1 MVLAVVHVMRICIFF
16 FSGEKDTG
24 AVHTSSLGQRRVASA
39 AGTLAFYS
47 STHSL
52 HRLLDSGAKHILS
65 QV

>member
-1 MVLAVVHVMRICIFF
+1 MVLAVVHPMRILYI

-52 HRLLDSGAKHILS
+52 HHILDSGAEHILS

>member
-1 MVLAVVHVMRICIFF
+1 MVVAIELVMRIVYFF
-16 FSGEKDTG
+16 LGEKDTW

-52 HRLLDSGAKHILS
+52 HRFLDSGAEHILS